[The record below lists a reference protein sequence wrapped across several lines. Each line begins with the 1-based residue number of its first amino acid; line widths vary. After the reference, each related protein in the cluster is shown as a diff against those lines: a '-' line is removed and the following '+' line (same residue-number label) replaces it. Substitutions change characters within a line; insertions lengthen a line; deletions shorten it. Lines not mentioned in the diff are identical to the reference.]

1 VPPTARERCA
11 MKQRMFTR
19 LSLGLAATL
28 IAAVTVLTATPAMA
42 AETQSGQTLCSPP
55 PLSQLFLSYNDTSWY
70 TLLAGET
77 TNGFDGDGWQL
88 GGGAQIIITQ
98 LSDGQVGPV
107 LDLPGGS
114 VAVSPPVCVSSS
126 FTTARTMMRTPAR
139 NDGVS
144 VYISSADAA
153 WNGLRNLGQ
162 VRGSGTE
169 WTAPDSL
176 SLQPAIRGGWQRVR
190 FTLVPRGARSEY
202 QLYNFGLDP
211 RMK

>member
-1 VPPTARERCA
+1 

-42 AETQSGQTLCSPP
+42 AETQSGQTPCSPP
-55 PLSQLFLSYNDTSWY
+55 QLSQLFLSYNDTSWY

-88 GGGAQIIITQ
+88 GGGAQIITTQ

-107 LDLPGGS
+107 LDLPSGS
-114 VAVSPPVCVSSS
+114 VAASPPVCVSSS
-126 FTTARTMMRTPAR
+126 FTTARTMMRTLAR

-144 VYISSADAA
+144 VYVSSADACLEWPA
-153 WNGLRNLGQ
+153 KPRAGQ
-162 VRGSGTE
+162 RQRHRVDSPRLPKSAAGHPRRLAARAVHAGTP
-169 WTAPDSL
+169 W
-176 SLQPAIRGGWQRVR
+176 
-190 FTLVPRGARSEY
+190 RS
-202 QLYNFGLDP
+202 
-211 RMK
+211 

>member
-1 VPPTARERCA
+1 

-28 IAAVTVLTATPAMA
+28 VAALTVLTATPAMA
-42 AETQSGQTLCSPP
+42 AETQSGQAPCSAP
-55 PLSQLFLSYNDTSWY
+55 PLSQLFLSYNDTGWY

-77 TNGFDGDGWQL
+77 TNGFDAGGWQL
-88 GGGAQIIITQ
+88 RGGAQIITTQ
-98 LSDGQVGPV
+98 LSNGQVGPV
-107 LDLPGGS
+107 LDLPSGS
-114 VAVSPPVCVSSS
+114 VAASPPVCVSSS
-126 FTTARTMMRTPAR
+126 YTTARTMMRTLAR
-139 NDGVS
+139 DDGVS
-144 VYISSADAA
+144 VYVSSDAHA
-153 WNGLRNLGQ
+153 WSGLRNLGQ

-190 FTLVPRGARSEY
+190 FTLVPNGARSEY

>member
-1 VPPTARERCA
+1 
-11 MKQRMFTR
+11 MKQRIFTR

-28 IAAVTVLTATPAMA
+28 VAAVTVLTATPAMA
-42 AETQSGQTLCSPP
+42 AETQQSGQAPCSPP
-55 PLSQLFLSYNDTSWY
+55 PLSQLFLSYNDTGWY

-77 TNGFDGDGWQL
+77 TNGFDGGGWQL
-88 GGGAQIIITQ
+88 GGGAHIITTQ

-107 LDLPGGS
+107 LDLPSGS
-114 VAVSPPVCVSSS
+114 VAASPPVCVSSS
-126 FTTARTMMRTPAR
+126 FTTARTMMRTLAR
-139 NDGVS
+139 NGGVS
-144 VYISSADAA
+144 VYVSSADAA

-176 SLQPAIRGGWQRVR
+176 SLQPAILGGWERVR
-190 FTLVPRGARSEY
+190 FTLVPDGARSEY